1 MGKRVWFWYELPGSR
16 RSQHVTTVDFNS
28 SNMSRY
34 GGLVQAVVR
43 IFLNLVATSAPKW
56 IQQRLWKEMHISTLL
71 KNSFFDTVQL
81 SYT

>member
-1 MGKRVWFWYELPGSR
+1 MGKSVWFRYELPGSH
-16 RSQHVTTVDFNS
+16 RSQHVTTVDFYS
-28 SNMSRY
+28 STMSRC

-43 IFLNLVATSAPKW
+43 IFLNLGATSASKW

-71 KNSFFDTVQL
+71 KNSFFDTL